1 MLQVQALLQILTKN
15 MSLEDSLDL
24 LYNKFSIQAK
34 IYKDDC
40 IVLNYS
46 QLDID
51 HKFLPIVKECRG
63 LILSYD
69 LSSVYCKSFTRFYN
83 YDEDPNGQKN
93 FSFEDSISFEKVDG
107 TLVNVWYHPVKK
119 KWIFST
125 RKMAY
130 AEGPTEGAA
139 SKSFYDA
146 ILKVFN
152 TDDEHIQDYLNSLFY
167 RKTNKDYTWIFEF
180 VSPETKI
187 ITNYGNEYKLYYLG
201 SYNNKTCKENFSE
214 MNYKYFGNCFIKNI
228 TVPRIYRFNNLNDVN
243 TIRDYIIHNLKDDEE
258 GFVVFDKSS
267 FNRVKVKNT
276 TYLQLARVKGNGKF
290 SPKRIIEYIVSG
302 NTDIIQ
308 KFPDYYELINPYTV
322 KFNRLLSDIQNEFSK
337 YKDIE
342 TQKDF
347 ALAIKDNKYKSILFQ
362 LRNGKSIDDIIKN
375 VRIDKI
381 MEYIDE
387 ICID

>member
-152 TDDEHIQDYLNSLFY
+152 TDNEHIQDYLNSLFY
-167 RKTNKDYTWIFEF
+167 RKTDKDYTWIFEF

-214 MNYKYFGNCFIKNI
+214 RNYNYFSKCFIKNI

-362 LRNGKSIDDIIKN
+362 LRNGKSIDDTIKN